1 MSGTDGGTGTA
12 EHRVWL
18 ALGGNEGDRLQH
30 LRAAID
36 ALIAG
41 GVSTDAVSSVYDTP
55 PWGITDQPSF
65 ANAAVSGTTALPA
78 YALLALCKQIE
89 AAQGRDFA
97 AVRNGPRPIDIDI
110 ALIAGE
116 LVEAPELQ
124 VPHPRLHERAF
135 VLVPL
140 AEIAPE
146 VRHPRLQRTMRELR
160 DDLDQ
165 RGITLIAAAGWYAR

>member
-1 MSGTDGGTGTA
+1 MSGTGSDTGTA
-12 EHRVWL
+12 GHRVWL

-30 LRAAID
+30 LRDAID

-41 GVSTDAVSSVYDTP
+41 GVAVDAVSAAYDTP
-55 PWGITDQPSF
+55 PWGVTDQPSF
-65 ANAAVSGTTALPA
+65 ANAAVSGLTALPA
-78 YALLALCKQIE
+78 YALLALCKRIE
-89 AAQGRDFA
+89 AVQGRDFA

-110 ALIAGE
+110 ALIADE
-116 LVEAPELQ
+116 LVEAPELR
-124 VPHPRLHERAF
+124 VPHARLHERAF

-146 VRHPRLQRTMRELR
+146 VRHPRLLRTMQALR

-165 RGITLIAAAGWYAR
+165 RGITQIAAAGWYAR

>member
-12 EHRVWL
+12 GHRVWL

-30 LRAAID
+30 LRDAID

-41 GVSTDAVSSVYDTP
+41 GVNVDAVSSVYDTP
-55 PWGITDQPSF
+55 PWGVTDQPSF

-110 ALIAGE
+110 ALIADE
-116 LVEAPELQ
+116 LVEAPDLQ
-124 VPHPRLHERAF
+124 VPHARLHERAF

-140 AEIAPE
+140 ADIAPA
-146 VRHPRLQRTMRELR
+146 VRHPRLGLTLREL
-160 DDLDQ
+160 LGAVDQ
-165 RGITLIAAAGWYAR
+165 SGITLLAGAGWYRR